1 MLKHGTVLKHMTKLK
16 KCGSYL
22 NQTKDGVVANLLYQT
37 EQVPDLKGDSQLHF
51 ILVKGTAKNK
61 PYSY

>member
-1 MLKHGTVLKHMTKLK
+1 MTKLK